1 MYFCTVF
8 WFAVSDESD
17 GRPLL
22 VHLWETSSGGCT
34 SSLAHLLAVLAL
46 AANGSLKD
54 LYINIVAISEILQT
68 RIRSVVFNVIKK
80 AAIRA

>member
-1 MYFCTVF
+1 LHIEP
-8 WFAVSDESD
+8 S
-17 GRPLL
+17 
-22 VHLWETSSGGCT
+22 
-34 SSLAHLLAVLAL
+34 LLAVLAL

-54 LYINIVAISEILQT
+54 LYINILAILEILQT